1 MSSFHASI
9 IVAGAGPVGMCAA
22 LEAARRGI
30 DVLVIEAKSADKPA
44 DAKCNTVASRTLET
58 LRRFG
63 IAEEVRAAGLPDD
76 YTTDV
81 IYASCL
87 AGPELTRIEL
97 PSRNERAAER
107 FPKSFPD
114 AHWRTAEPFV
124 RVSQLYSNPI
134 IARRM
139 HATSGITV
147 RYETEVLGYTQD
159 DSGVSVR
166 LRASDGTESSAH
178 GQYLIAADGGRSAVR
193 QAMGVRLQGDA
204 ELAHMRST
212 LIRAPGIR
220 KLFGERRLAWMS
232 WIVNHK
238 VRGVVVAIDGR
249 DTWLLHRQLPDGV
262 RDFNALDLHGSIRDL
277 LGVDASFAYEVL
289 HHEDWVGR
297 RLVSAKFRD
306 GRVFLAGDAAHL
318 WVPFA
323 GYGMN
328 AGIADGVSIAW
339 LLANVLQGWAD
350 PAMLDAYEA
359 ERQPITEQVSRHAMQ
374 SMLDTI
380 DALGQGTAPAA
391 LSSRYNPAGIAM
403 RKVIGAKL
411 HKLNVPQFAPEGLN
425 FGYYYQGS
433 PIIAYDD
440 EPAPDY
446 TMGSVTPST
455 APGCRMPHFWLDNGQ
470 SVYDQ
475 FGPVY
480 TLLRFDTTVEV
491 SGLIEVATS
500 ARMPLK
506 VIDVEARSEDPAFR
520 HRLLIVREDQHVAWR
535 GDRVPADPR
544 ELVDLLCGRA
554 GVPASSLCGGG
565 QLGQLA

>member
-1 MSSFHASI
+1 MSTSASI

-22 LEAARRGI
+22 IEAARRGI
-30 DVLVIEAKSADKPA
+30 DVLVVEEKSAGNA
-44 DAKCNTVASRTLET
+44 VDAKCNTVASRTLET

-63 IAEEVRAAGLPDD
+63 IADEVRAAGLPDD

-81 IYASCL
+81 IYASSV

-107 FPKSFPD
+107 FPKGFPD
-114 AHWRTAEPFV
+114 SHWRTAEPFV

-134 IARRM
+134 IARCM
-139 HATSGITV
+139 HATPGITV
-147 RYETEVLGYTQD
+147 RYDTEVLGYTQD
-159 DSGVSVR
+159 DSGVDVR
-166 LRASDGTESSAH
+166 LRASDGTETSVR

-204 ELAHMRST
+204 ELARMRST
-212 LIRAPGIR
+212 LIRAPGVR
-220 KLFGERRLAWMS
+220 KLFGERRPAWMS

-249 DTWLLHRQLPDGV
+249 DTWLLHRQLPVGA
-262 RDFNALDLHGSIRDL
+262 RDFDSLDLHESIREL

-339 LLANVLQGWAD
+339 LLANVLHGWAD

-380 DALGQGTAPAA
+380 EALGQGTAPAA

-403 RKVIGAKL
+403 RKVMGAKL
-411 HKLNVPQFAPEGLN
+411 YKLNVPQFAPEGLN

-455 APGCRMPHFWLDNGQ
+455 VPGCRMPHFWLDNGE
-470 SVYDQ
+470 SAYDQ
-475 FGPVY
+475 LGSVY
-480 TLLRFDTTVEV
+480 TLLRFNKSVEV
-491 SGLIEVATS
+491 GGLLEAAAS

-506 VIDVEARSEDPAFR
+506 VVDVAQRNADPVFR

-535 GDRVPADPR
+535 GDRIPTDPGA
-544 ELVDLLCGRA
+544 LVDLLCGR
-554 GVPASSLCGGG
+554 PTASGPQAQQGRQEDLF
-565 QLGQLA
+565 A